1 VPTNHTDQLLLHA
14 LTATEAIFKSGFQY
28 YKAAVFAPELVE
40 ADLIQTSLFNAPTSP
55 KSQQLMQALDR
66 INHQLGAGAIKYGAV
81 GLKQDWQTR
90 VGYPSQRYTTQWE
103 ELPIVK
109 A

>member
-1 VPTNHTDQLLLHA
+1 LK
-14 LTATEAIFKSGFQY
+14 ATEAIFKPGFEY
-28 YKAAVFAPELVE
+28 YKAAVYAAHLVE
-40 ADLIQTSLFNAPTSP
+40 ANQVQASLFDEASSP
-55 KSQQLMQALDR
+55 KSQQLMQALVR